1 MTTNQPKVIFFIG
14 IGGIGMSALA
24 RYYLALGCKVF
35 GYDKTRSDL
44 TDSLTQEGAVI
55 SYDDV
60 WQENEYFSNE
70 STLVIYTPAISS
82 ENVWFKQF
90 KSLGYHVLKRAQAL
104 GEITRNSNG
113 LCVAGTH
120 GKSTTSAMLAFLL
133 NDTELGCSAFLGA
146 IATNFGNN
154 FLINPRSKYTVIE
167 ADEYDRSFLNLS
179 PFASIITNIDPDHL
193 DIYESEEK
201 FYEGFRQFA
210 MKIDPSGFLI
220 LKEGLKINTL
230 CKKKTYALNSSTAD
244 YTAQN
249 ITESVDGACFDLYTP
264 TSTYAHLCIG
274 INGSH
279 NVENA
284 LAALALCDNLG
295 ADMHELVRKFQ
306 QFKGI
311 KRRFEKIYSGKNVV
325 YIDDYAHHPTEINR
339 LISSV
344 RHMFPNQPI
353 TGIFQPH
360 LFSRTR
366 DFGDAF
372 GQELAKLDSVIL
384 LPVYP
389 ARELPIQGIDSNWLL
404 QKIKNPNK
412 RLMNPS
418 ELLEHLRSN
427 TKGVLL
433 TIGAGD
439 IDRMVEPIKE
449 LLQINDSAL

>member
-1 MTTNQPKVIFFIG
+1 MTSKQPNVIFFIG

-24 RYYLALGCKVF
+24 RYYLAMGCKVF
-35 GYDKTRSDL
+35 GYDKTKSDL
-44 TDSLTQEGAVI
+44 TESLTREGAII
-55 SYDDV
+55 SYEEV
-60 WQENEYFSNE
+60 WQPHQSFNKDSM
-70 STLVIYTPAISS
+70 LVIYTPAISA
-82 ENVWFKQF
+82 ENGWYKQF
-90 KSLGYHVLKRAQAL
+90 KLQGFQVIKRAQAL
-104 GEITRNSNG
+104 GEITRNSSG

-133 NDTELGCSAFLGA
+133 HESALGCSAFLGA
-146 IATNFGNN
+146 IATNFENN
-154 FLINPRSKYTVIE
+154 VLINAQSRYTVIE

-210 MKIDPSGFLI
+210 MKVDPLGFLV
-220 LKEGLKINTL
+220 LKEGLHINAL
-230 CKKKTYALNSSTAD
+230 CKKKTYALNSNTAD
-244 YTAQN
+244 YTARN
-249 ITESVDGACFDLYTP
+249 ITETPSGARFDLVTP
-264 TSTYAHLCIG
+264 TETLEQICIG

-284 LAALALCDNLG
+284 LAALALCDGLGLNLG
-295 ADMHELVRKFQ
+295 ELAHKFQ

-311 KRRFEKIYSGKNVV
+311 KRRFEKIYSGKNIVF
-325 YIDDYAHHPTEINR
+325 IDDYAHHPTEINR

-344 RHMFPNQPI
+344 RHMYPNQRI
-353 TGIFQPH
+353 TGVFQPH

-372 GQELAKLDSVIL
+372 GYELGQLDSVIL
-384 LPVYP
+384 LPIYP

-412 RLMNPS
+412 RLLNPS
-418 ELLEHLRSN
+418 ELLEYLRSN
-427 TKGVLL
+427 MDGVLL

-439 IDRMVEPIKE
+439 IDRMVDPIRE

>member
-1 MTTNQPKVIFFIG
+1 MITNQPKVIFFIG

-24 RYYLALGCKVF
+24 RYYLALGRKVF

-60 WQENEYFSNE
+60 WQENECFSKE
-70 STLVIYTPAISS
+70 STLVIYTPAVSL
-82 ENVWFKQF
+82 ENAWYRQF

-179 PFASIITNIDPDHL
+179 PYASIITNIDPDHL

-210 MKIDPSGFLI
+210 MKIDPTGFLI

-230 CKKKTYALNSSTAD
+230 CKQKTYALNSSTAV
-244 YTAQN
+244 YTARN
-249 ITESVDGACFDLYTP
+249 ITESVNGACFDLYTP
-264 TSTYAHLCIG
+264 SARYEHLCIG

-311 KRRFEKIYSGKNVV
+311 KRRFERVYSGKNIV

-353 TGIFQPH
+353 TGVFQPH

-372 GQELAKLDSVIL
+372 GQELAQLDSVIL
-384 LPVYP
+384 LPIYP

-412 RLMNPS
+412 RLVNPS
-418 ELLEHLRSN
+418 ELLDYLRSN
-427 TKGVLL
+427 TQGVLL

>member
-1 MTTNQPKVIFFIG
+1 MITNQPKVIFFIG

-60 WQENEYFSNE
+60 FQENEWFAKE
-70 STLVIYTPAISS
+70 TTLVIYTPAVSL
-82 ENVWFKQF
+82 ENAWIRQF

-154 FLINPRSKYTVIE
+154 FLINPSSKYTVIE

-179 PFASIITNIDPDHL
+179 PYASIITNIDPDHL

-220 LKEGLKINTL
+220 LKEGLKINSL
-230 CKKKTYALNSSTAD
+230 CKQKTYALNSSTAE
-244 YTAQN
+244 YTAHN
-249 ITESVDGACFDLYTP
+249 ITESVNGACFDLYTP
-264 TSTYAHLCIG
+264 SARYEHVCIG

-306 QFKGI
+306 LFKGI
-311 KRRFEKIYSGKNVV
+311 KRRFEKIYSGKNVI

-344 RHMFPNQPI
+344 RHMFPNQLI

-372 GQELAKLDSVIL
+372 GQELAQLDSVIL
-384 LPVYP
+384 LPIYP

-412 RLMNPS
+412 RLVNPS
-418 ELLEHLRSN
+418 ELLEYLRSN
-427 TKGVLL
+427 THGVLL

>member
-1 MTTNQPKVIFFIG
+1 MITNQPKVIFFIG

-60 WQENEYFSNE
+60 FQENEWFAKE
-70 STLVIYTPAISS
+70 TTLVIYTPAVSL
-82 ENVWFKQF
+82 ENAWIRQF

-154 FLINPRSKYTVIE
+154 FLINPSSKYTVIE

-179 PFASIITNIDPDHL
+179 PYASIITNIDPDHL

-220 LKEGLKINTL
+220 LKEGLKINSL
-230 CKKKTYALNSSTAD
+230 CKQKTYALNSSTAE
-244 YTAQN
+244 YTAHN
-249 ITESVDGACFDLYTP
+249 ITESVNGACFDLYTP
-264 TSTYAHLCIG
+264 SARYEHVCIG

-306 QFKGI
+306 LFKGI
-311 KRRFEKIYSGKNVV
+311 KRRFEKIYSGKNVI

-344 RHMFPNQPI
+344 RHMFPNQLI

-372 GQELAKLDSVIL
+372 GQELAQLDSVIL
-384 LPVYP
+384 LPIYP

-418 ELLEHLRSN
+418 ELLDYLRSN
-427 TKGVLL
+427 THGVLL

>member
-24 RYYLALGCKVF
+24 RYYLALGCMVF

-60 WQENEYFSNE
+60 WQENECFSKE
-70 STLVIYTPAISS
+70 STLVIYTPAVSL
-82 ENVWFKQF
+82 ENAWYRQF

-179 PFASIITNIDPDHL
+179 PYASIITNIDPDHL

-230 CKKKTYALNSSTAD
+230 CKQKTYALNSSTAD
-244 YTAQN
+244 YTARN
-249 ITESVDGACFDLYTP
+249 ITESVNGACFDLYTP
-264 TSTYAHLCIG
+264 SARYEHLCIG

-311 KRRFEKIYSGKNVV
+311 KRRFERVYSGKNIV

-344 RHMFPNQPI
+344 RHMFPNQGI

-372 GQELAKLDSVIL
+372 GQELAQLDSVIL
-384 LPVYP
+384 LPIYP

-418 ELLEHLRSN
+418 ELLDYLRTN
-427 TKGVLL
+427 TQGVLL

>member
-44 TDSLTQEGAVI
+44 TDNLTHEGAII

-60 WQENEYFSNE
+60 WQENECFSKE
-70 STLVIYTPAISS
+70 STLVIYTPAVSL
-82 ENVWFKQF
+82 ENAWYRQF

-154 FLINPRSKYTVIE
+154 FLINSRSKYTVIE

-179 PFASIITNIDPDHL
+179 PYASIITNIDPDHL

-230 CKKKTYALNSSTAD
+230 CKQKTYALNSSTAD
-244 YTAQN
+244 YTARN
-249 ITESVDGACFDLYTP
+249 ITESVNGACFDLYTP
-264 TSTYAHLCIG
+264 STTYEHLCIG

-311 KRRFEKIYSGKNVV
+311 KRRFERVYSGKNIV

-344 RHMFPNQPI
+344 RHMFPNQAI
-353 TGIFQPH
+353 TGVFQPH

-372 GQELAKLDSVIL
+372 GQELAQLDSVIL
-384 LPVYP
+384 LPIYP

-418 ELLEHLRSN
+418 ELLDYLRTN
-427 TKGVLL
+427 TQGVLL

>member
-1 MTTNQPKVIFFIG
+1 MITNQPKVIFFIG

-60 WQENEYFSNE
+60 FQENEWFAKE
-70 STLVIYTPAISS
+70 TTLVIYTPAVSL
-82 ENVWFKQF
+82 ENAWIRQF

-154 FLINPRSKYTVIE
+154 FLINPSSKYTVIE

-179 PFASIITNIDPDHL
+179 PYASIITNIDPDHL

-220 LKEGLKINTL
+220 LKEGLKINSL
-230 CKKKTYALNSSTAD
+230 CKQKTYALNSSTAE
-244 YTAQN
+244 YTAHN
-249 ITESVDGACFDLYTP
+249 ITESVNGACFDLYTP
-264 TSTYAHLCIG
+264 SARYEHVCIG

-295 ADMHELVRKFQ
+295 ADMHELIRKFQ
-306 QFKGI
+306 LFKGI
-311 KRRFEKIYSGKNVV
+311 KRRFEKIYSGKNVI

-344 RHMFPNQPI
+344 RHMFPNQLI

-372 GQELAKLDSVIL
+372 GQELAQLDSVIL
-384 LPVYP
+384 LPIYP

-418 ELLEHLRSN
+418 ELLDYLRSN
-427 TKGVLL
+427 THGVLL

>member
-60 WQENEYFSNE
+60 WQENECFSKE
-70 STLVIYTPAISS
+70 STLVIYTPAVSL
-82 ENVWFKQF
+82 ENAWYRQF

-179 PFASIITNIDPDHL
+179 PYASIITNIDPDHL

-230 CKKKTYALNSSTAD
+230 CKQKTYALNSSTAD
-244 YTAQN
+244 YTVRN
-249 ITESVDGACFDLYTP
+249 ITESVNGACFDLYTP
-264 TSTYAHLCIG
+264 SATYEHLCIG

-284 LAALALCDNLG
+284 LAALALCDNIG
-295 ADMHELVRKFQ
+295 ADMQELVRKFQ

-325 YIDDYAHHPTEINR
+325 YIDDYAHHPEE
-339 LISSV
+339 LKAL
-344 RHMFPNQPI
+344 I
-353 TGIFQPH
+353 TGAKAMYPSKKCTIIFQPH
-360 LFSRTR
+360 LFTRTR
-366 DFGDAF
+366 D
-372 GQELAKLDSVIL
+372 LADGFAASLDLADEIVL
-384 LPVYP
+384 LPIYA
-389 ARELPIQGIDSNWLL
+389 ARELPIEGVSSEMIMQRMKGNVV
-404 QKIKNPNK
+404 IKNKQELEALVLELKP
-412 RLMNPS
+412 
-418 ELLEHLRSN
+418 ELL
-427 TKGVLL
+427 L
-433 TIGAGD
+433 TAGAGD
-439 IDRMVEPIKE
+439 IDTMIEPLKNAM
-449 LLQINDSAL
+449 LK

>member
-24 RYYLALGCKVF
+24 RYYLALGCTVF
-35 GYDKTRSDL
+35 GYDKTQSDL
-44 TDSLTQEGAVI
+44 TDSLTREGAVI

-60 WQENEYFSNE
+60 WQENKCFSKE
-70 STLVIYTPAISS
+70 STLVIYTPAVSL
-82 ENVWFKQF
+82 ENAWYQQF

-154 FLINPRSKYTVIE
+154 FLINPSSKYTVIE

-179 PFASIITNIDPDHL
+179 PYASIITNIDPDHL

-210 MKIDPSGFLI
+210 MKIDPTGFLI

-230 CKKKTYALNSSTAD
+230 CKQKTYALNSSTAD
-244 YTAQN
+244 YTARN
-249 ITESVDGACFDLYTP
+249 ITESVNGACFDLYTP
-264 TSTYAHLCIG
+264 SARYEHLCIG

-311 KRRFEKIYSGKNVV
+311 KRRFERVYSGKNIV

-344 RHMFPNQPI
+344 RHMFPNQSI

-366 DFGDAF
+366 DFGEAF
-372 GQELAKLDSVIL
+372 GQELAQLDSVIL
-384 LPVYP
+384 LPIYP

-404 QKIKNPNK
+404 QKIKSPNK

-418 ELLEHLRSN
+418 ELLDYLRSN
-427 TKGVLL
+427 TQGVLL